1 MTVEVLQILAIV
13 AFIASGVLLLAALA
27 LFFLL
32 DVPKLYGDVSGRT
45 AQKAIEAIRK
55 QNEETGNKAYKP
67 SAVNQA
73 RGKLT
78 DKISN
83 SGRTIQK
90 TSGLPIGTGTEKLST
105 GVLKAQAQ
113 QAAETTLLEQT
124 AETTLLVGQG
134 GETTVLTQP
143 GGETTVL
150 TQPGGETTVLTQGGE
165 TTVLMQ
171 PGGETT
177 LLVGNGFASGQTS
190 GLSVA
195 SQSAGNDSYTEIV
208 LIAEARFA
216 GTTEII
222 E

>member
-13 AFIASGVLLLAALA
+13 AFIAAGVLFLVALA

-78 DKISN
+78 DRISN

-105 GVLKAQAQ
+105 GALKAQAQ
-113 QAAETTLLEQT
+113 QAAETTLLEQS
-124 AETTLLVGQG
+124 AETTLLTSQG
-134 GETTVLTQP
+134 GETTVLAQP

-150 TQPGGETTVLTQGGE
+150 TQQSGETTVLTQGGE

-171 PGGETT
+171 TGGETT
-177 LLVGNGFASGQTS
+177 LLVGNGFAPGQTS
-190 GLSVA
+190 GLPAA
-195 SQSAGNDSYTEIV
+195 SQAVESNPYTAIMLV
-208 LIAEARFA
+208 AEVRFA